1 MSSLVVLLLLVGPP
15 VVLVSLVGSPVRG
28 WPSGEQVLAWVQQPL
43 TEQTLAFALTVG
55 AWLVWLVLAYT
66 VTVRFLTR
74 LRAGAAWLR
83 RVPLPTPLQATASG
97 MAGAAVFSVTAN
109 PSSPPEPPVPVA
121 AGSLETL
128 GDPATADRSASV
140 QVDGGILVSGGWL
153 PREVADQVALAG
165 ALVWLRRRRAYRP
178 GLAGRD
184 DADLSPLPATAAA
197 VQAALADH
205 SSPSRPTAVPAE
217 APVPVATASISGL
230 PAAGV
235 GLTGPGA
242 LAAARGLLVTVLLT
256 GQGRPAVPL
265 VVTRAAL
272 STLVGTAAAAIRH
285 RPPHL
290 QVMPTL
296 HDAVKLL
303 ESSPARHAGRER
315 EKPQRREN
323 GAAVTGGPAA
333 VLIVDGPSGA
343 LAQRLAGLCTA
354 GAGIVVVLGQWP
366 AGASWYV
373 DAAGHTSDPRR
384 PGWAGAR
391 LCVLDTVAATDL
403 LTVMGH
409 IDPAPPVAPDPQP
422 SHRPLPLSP
431 RIPRQASRDTRAG
444 SGGRRIQVR
453 VFGEPMLSVDGATLT
468 IRRTAAL
475 QALVFLAAHPA
486 GAHSGQ
492 LVEALWPGLP
502 RHSLT
507 GRLYT
512 ALSELR
518 GAIRAASGLDVID
531 NADDRYRLNPTHVDT
546 DLWRFHTTVQHAAT
560 AVTDRT
566 LAWQAVIDAYPAEV
580 AAGRAWPWLD
590 PIREAV
596 RRHVI
601 DAHAALAAA
610 APTPRQ
616 ALHLLQDGIRVDPYN
631 AELHTRAMN
640 ALAALGEH
648 QTAVELHDTYT
659 RRLAV
664 AGLDADEADGTAVRL
679 RGATT

>member
-1 MSSLVVLLLLVGPP
+1 M
-15 VVLVSLVGSPVRG
+15 
-28 WPSGEQVLAWVQQPL
+28 
-43 TEQTLAFALTVG
+43 
-55 AWLVWLVLAYT
+55 
-66 VTVRFLTR
+66 
-74 LRAGAAWLR
+74 
-83 RVPLPTPLQATASG
+83 PLPTPLQATASG

-109 PSSPPEPPVPVA
+109 PTSPPQPPAPVA
-121 AGSLETL
+121 AGSLETP
-128 GDPATADRSASV
+128 GTPATAEADWSSSV
-140 QVDGGILVSGGWL
+140 QVDGGILLSGGWL
-153 PREVADQVALAG
+153 PREVAEQVALAG

-197 VQAALADH
+197 VQAALVDH
-205 SSPSRPTAVPAE
+205 PASRPNAVPAE
-217 APVPVATASISGL
+217 ASVPVATATISGL

-235 GLTGPGA
+235 GLIGPGA

-256 GQGRPAVPL
+256 GQNRPAVPL

-272 STLVGTAAAAIRH
+272 STLVGTAAEAIRH

-296 HDAVKLL
+296 HDAVKLI
-303 ESSPARHAGRER
+303 ESSPTRHAGLER

-323 GAAVTGGPAA
+323 VAAVTGEPAA
-333 VLIVDGPSGA
+333 VLIVDSPSGA
-343 LAQRLAGLCTA
+343 LAQRLAGLCAA
-354 GAGIVVVLGQWP
+354 GASNVVVLGQWP
-366 AGASWYV
+366 AGASWHV
-373 DAAGHTSDPRR
+373 DAAGHTHDPRR
-384 PGWAGAR
+384 PGWAGPR

-409 IDPAPPVAPDPQP
+409 IDPAPPTAPDPQR

-444 SGGRRIQVR
+444 SGGRRIQLR
-453 VFGEPMLSVDGATLT
+453 VLGEPMLSVDGATLT
-468 IRRTAAL
+468 IRRAAAL

-492 LVEALWPGLP
+492 MVEALWPGLP

-560 AVTDRT
+560 AVTDRP

-601 DAHAALAAA
+601 DAHVVLAAA

-616 ALHLLQDGIRVDPYN
+616 ALHLLQAAIRVDPYN
-631 AELHTRAMN
+631 ADLHTRVMN

-659 RRLAV
+659 RRLAA

-679 RGATT
+679 RGATTPTQ